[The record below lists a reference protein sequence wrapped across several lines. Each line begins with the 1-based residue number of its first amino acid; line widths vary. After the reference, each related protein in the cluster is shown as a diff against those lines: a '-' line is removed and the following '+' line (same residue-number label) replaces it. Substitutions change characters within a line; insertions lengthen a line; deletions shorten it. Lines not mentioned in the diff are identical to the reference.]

1 MKVWGK
7 ILVKARRIKLILMD
21 ADGVLTEGQVTY
33 GDGNLEL
40 KSFDVK
46 DGAGI
51 ELARMAGIKTGVIS
65 GRESTALHRR
75 AKELGIEEVHQS
87 VTNKAEVY
95 KEILE
100 KYSLWD
106 EDVAYIGDDILDLP
120 ILMRVGLSAAV
131 ADAHPEVKKRV
142 DLVTTSPGGKGAV
155 RELVELIL
163 RAQRKWKDMLEQFLG
178 EQFLS

>member
-1 MKVWGK
+1 MRISLR
-7 ILVKARRIKLILMD
+7 ILAKAKRIKLILMD
-21 ADGVLTEGQVTY
+21 ADGVLSEGQVTY

-40 KSFDVK
+40 KSFDVR

-65 GRESTALHRR
+65 GRESAALYRR
-75 AKELGIEEVHQS
+75 AKELGIEEIHQS
-87 VTNKAEVY
+87 VINKAEVY
-95 KEILE
+95 KKILE

-120 ILMRVGLSAAV
+120 ILLQVGLSAAV

-142 DLVTTSPGGKGAV
+142 NLVTPSPGGRGAV

-163 RAQRKWKDMLEQFLG
+163 RAQKKWKGLLKQFLVEQFLI
-178 EQFLS
+178 